1 MPIAR
6 GQVITGALA
15 QVLGQAMAAWAL
27 VAHAARWPEVS
38 VWVLAPLGAAMLVPF
53 RHDGTL
59 RNRAT
64 GNFGAAVIVAGL
76 LWWEV
81 LLDGFDGILGG
92 NGFGLGAVALLMLVS
107 TVLFTLAGAMF
118 WVARMGEDS

>member
-1 MPIAR
+1 M
-6 GQVITGALA
+6 TGALA
-15 QVLGQAMAAWAL
+15 QVLAQAMAAWSL
-27 VAHAARWPEVS
+27 VAHAARWPDVS
-38 VWVLAPLGAAMLVPF
+38 IWVLAPLAAAMLVPF

-81 LLDGFDGILGG
+81 LLDGLDGILGG
-92 NGFGLGAVALLMLVS
+92 AGLGLGTVALLMLVS
-107 TVLFTLAGAMF
+107 TVLFTVAGAMF
-118 WVARMGEDS
+118 WVAREGEAS